1 MRQRDEARQREREE
15 ADLIWE
21 QGRGTWQQRLLED
34 VRLEVYPFSLQGLH
48 TGLVLHRSRCVVCST
63 STHIEQARHTCRCGP

>member
-1 MRQRDEARQREREE
+1 MSADKQQREEARQRECEE

-34 VRLEVYPFSLQGLH
+34 VRLEVSLALPH
-48 TGLVLHRSRCVVCST
+48 GLVLTAHPG
-63 STHIEQARHTCRCGP
+63 QGLWW